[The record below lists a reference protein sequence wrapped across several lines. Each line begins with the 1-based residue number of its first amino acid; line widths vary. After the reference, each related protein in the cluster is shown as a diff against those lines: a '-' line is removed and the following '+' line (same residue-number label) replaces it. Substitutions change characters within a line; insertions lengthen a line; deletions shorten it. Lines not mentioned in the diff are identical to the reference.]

1 MTTLDTAARRPGDT
15 GEREFRRARVLIVED
30 EAIVADDLRQCLLD
44 IGYEVAAQVASG
56 ERAIQMSVEA
66 KPDVVLMDIVLG
78 KGMDG
83 ISAAHCIRQQ
93 ADVPVVFLTAHTD
106 ASTLNRAKL
115 TEPFGYLVKPFEER
129 SLHAAVE
136 MALAR
141 HASEQRLR
149 RVEAWFCPVFNTVG
163 DAVIAVDPRGRVTF
177 LNAVAQLLTG
187 AELTESGQL
196 TCEQVFRLADDTSK
210 GAVEHPV
217 RAVLRGESMSRLPE
231 GLCVVANDGGRHR
244 VEGAAVPLRDA
255 SGRIVRAVIAFRS
268 LEARR
273 EIEREVRRLREEL
286 EATRSACR
294 DQQDQDNRRM
304 EFLLHAISHDLRS
317 PLSVLRNYAELLDLD
332 CREGLG
338 DSGRE
343 LVAAMGR
350 SILQIE
356 DMIRGYVSLAR
367 SGQASGLART
377 VVDMNALVREVIA
390 ETCWLSGSRA
400 IQFDCGDLPSIR
412 GDRAML
418 RQVWVNLVSNAVK
431 YSQNKLTA
439 RIRIASHREPRA
451 VVFSVTDDGV
461 GIDEQEM
468 ELLFHPFRRLSSST
482 GTPGL
487 GLGLSVVRAIIEAHG
502 GSITAR
508 SCPGFGTTFE
518 FRLLSYHE

>member
-1 MTTLDTAARRPGDT
+1 
-15 GEREFRRARVLIVED
+15 
-30 EAIVADDLRQCLLD
+30 
-44 IGYEVAAQVASG
+44 
-56 ERAIQMSVEA
+56 
-66 KPDVVLMDIVLG
+66 
-78 KGMDG
+78 
-83 ISAAHCIRQQ
+83 
-93 ADVPVVFLTAHTD
+93 
-106 ASTLNRAKL
+106 
-115 TEPFGYLVKPFEER
+115 
-129 SLHAAVE
+129 
-136 MALAR
+136 
-141 HASEQRLR
+141 
-149 RVEAWFCPVFNTVG
+149 
-163 DAVIAVDPRGRVTF
+163 
-177 LNAVAQLLTG
+177 
-187 AELTESGQL
+187 
-196 TCEQVFRLADDTSK
+196 
-210 GAVEHPV
+210 
-217 RAVLRGESMSRLPE
+217 
-231 GLCVVANDGGRHR
+231 
-244 VEGAAVPLRDA
+244 
-255 SGRIVRAVIAFRS
+255 
-268 LEARR
+268 
-273 EIEREVRRLREEL
+273 
-286 EATRSACR
+286 
-294 DQQDQDNRRM
+294 M